1 PFTYSIN
8 FGALTLGQ
16 GIRGIFSLSSHVQVS
31 NFGGM
36 ARIGSGPEKI
46 VLNVALSARAP
57 SLYLSPRA
65 HVGRTQA
72 TISCPPAFTRGP
84 KSQSAICERTKRRMA
99 DRSGTASVA
108 NGLDRSWILC
118 PTVWRIENVSQ
129 RMRVRHS
136 IEVFGL
142 SSCEFNPTARCVLCR
157 RL

>member
-8 FGALTLGQ
+8 FGALTSGQ
-16 GIRGIFSLSSHVQVS
+16 GIRGIFSRSSHVQVS

-36 ARIGSGPEKI
+36 VRTGSGPEKI
-46 VLNVALSARAP
+46 VLKAVLNACAP

-99 DRSGTASVA
+99 DTSGTASVA
-108 NGLDRSWILC
+108 NVLDRTWILC
-118 PTVWRIENVSQ
+118 PTVWQIEKVSQ

-136 IEVFGL
+136 IEVFVL
-142 SSCEFNPTARCVLCR
+142 NSREFN
-157 RL
+157 